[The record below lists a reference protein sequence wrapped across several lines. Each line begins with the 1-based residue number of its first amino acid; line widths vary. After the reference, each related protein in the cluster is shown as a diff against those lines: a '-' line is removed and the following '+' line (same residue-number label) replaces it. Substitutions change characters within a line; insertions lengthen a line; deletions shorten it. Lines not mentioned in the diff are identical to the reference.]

1 MKKGIEALHSFS
13 MKIISPR
20 SLDELIEAAIE
31 SIMEIVKP
39 DSVMIFVRDGED
51 LILKGLMPENAI
63 EINQHKIGECLCGIA
78 AKEMRPVYS
87 KNIHEDSRCTMD
99 ECKDAGFV
107 SFAAIPLIAGN
118 ELMGVLGIASK
129 QERDFERE
137 SWFIEVIASELAVAM
152 QNVEFL
158 ERIKES
164 EELFRK
170 LFDNTQVGVD
180 IIQDGK
186 FIYVNK
192 KFAEMLGYGVEEI
205 IGQNPERFIH
215 PGDKEVFRKYYRG
228 RLDGKLNHVNY
239 RLRVIRKDGEVRII
253 DAYGTKIMLK
263 GKPAIA
269 GFSVD
274 ITEQEKMREE
284 MFRAKEELE
293 AIFNS
298 IIDPVIVLA
307 PDHTILDVNPATLNL
322 LGKSRN
328 EVIGKK
334 CFELFHKTDEPPDT
348 CPMERLLSSKHHETE
363 TMEMEALDGIYL
375 ITASPV
381 IKEGKVIKVVH
392 HAKDIT
398 ELKRYQQ
405 HLEKIV
411 EERTRELAESEERY
425 RTLVESP
432 IVAFWEADAEGNFTF
447 VNKRLLE
454 MSGYSED
461 EVVGKMTMFD
471 PLPEEYRE
479 WLAERMRLHKERK
492 LISDVVEAEL
502 LRKDGSRFNVLVSP
516 SSVYDEKGNLIK
528 IVGAMI
534 DITDRKRAEER
545 LKNTIKELEKLNEEL
560 ESYVNAISH
569 DLKAPLRNLMGYV
582 DALLEDYAEKL
593 EGDARFYLER
603 IEKLTEKMDSLIN
616 DLVEY
621 SRISRYSFKAERVDV
636 NNVVREAIEYLR
648 DEIDAKQ
655 ARIEISDIQ
664 PVKGD
669 RKLLF
674 TAILNLISN
683 AIKFVEDGVRPE
695 VKIWGEKRDGRIRI
709 YVKDNGIGIPRE
721 HHEKV
726 FRIFE
731 RLHGE
736 EVYPGTGIGLAIV
749 KKAVEIMGGDYGLES
764 EPGKGSVFWIELER
778 WEDGENSSG

>member
-1 MKKGIEALHSFS
+1 
-13 MKIISPR
+13 
-20 SLDELIEAAIE
+20 
-31 SIMEIVKP
+31 
-39 DSVMIFVRDGED
+39 
-51 LILKGLMPENAI
+51 
-63 EINQHKIGECLCGIA
+63 
-78 AKEMRPVYS
+78 
-87 KNIHEDSRCTMD
+87 MD

-107 SFAAIPLIAGN
+107 SFAAIPLIVEN

-170 LFDNTQVGVD
+170 LFDNSQVGVD

-192 KFAEMLGYGVEEI
+192 KFAEMLEYGVEEI

-215 PGDKEVFRKYYRG
+215 PGDKEVFRKYYRERIDG
-228 RLDGKLNHVNY
+228 RLNHVNY

-269 GFSVD
+269 GFSAD
-274 ITEQEKMREE
+274 ITEQERMREE
-284 MFRAKEELE
+284 MERYTKE
-293 AIFNS
+293 
-298 IIDPVIVLA
+298 
-307 PDHTILDVNPATLNL
+307 
-322 LGKSRN
+322 
-328 EVIGKK
+328 
-334 CFELFHKTDEPPDT
+334 
-348 CPMERLLSSKHHETE
+348 
-363 TMEMEALDGIYL
+363 
-375 ITASPV
+375 
-381 IKEGKVIKVVH
+381 
-392 HAKDIT
+392 
-398 ELKRYQQ
+398 
-405 HLEKIV
+405 LEKIV
-411 EERTRELAESEERY
+411 EERTKELAESEERY

-479 WLAERMRLHKERK
+479 WLAERIRLHKERK

-502 LRKDGSRFNVLVSP
+502 LRKDGSRFNVIVSP

-569 DLKAPLRNLMGYV
+569 DLKAPLRNLRGYV

-616 DLVEY
+616 DLLEY

-683 AIKFVEDGVRPE
+683 AIKFVGDGVRPE

-709 YVKDNGIGIPRE
+709 YVKDNGIGIPE
-721 HHEKV
+721 EFHEKV

-736 EVYPGTGIGLAIV
+736 EVYPGTGMGLAIV